1 MLQAFGPTG
10 QAGARRGPCRAI
22 DHDRFR
28 SKSARRR
35 FTDDDKATAS
45 RLVALA
51 KARTPAVVRA
61 ESEKIE
67 AVTPRSRRSE
77 RTRLCATLR
86 RGESAKHESER
97 LFREESTR
105 RGAEAKA
112 RVIAGRAAERLVAS
126 SSTNGCQV
134 EAVNSAESQVHPG
147 HEQQEVSGELSWDR
161 IDLLRR
167 PAQLFSRQF
176 PAIQTPD

>member
-1 MLQAFGPTG
+1 MSTSEITHQDLSISQL
-10 QAGARRGPCRAI
+10 R
-22 DHDRFR
+22 
-28 SKSARRR
+28 
-35 FTDDDKATAS
+35 TAS

-77 RTRLCATLR
+77 RTRLCATLW
-86 RGESAKHESER
+86 RGESAKQESER

-112 RVIAGRAAERLVAS
+112 RVIAGRAAERLVA
-126 SSTNGCQV
+126 TYW
-134 EAVNSAESQVHPG
+134 A
-147 HEQQEVSGELSWDR
+147 
-161 IDLLRR
+161 
-167 PAQLFSRQF
+167 SRQ
-176 PAIQTPD
+176 AR